1 MWTWN
6 EERQQFY
13 LHQFGVKQPDL
24 DFRNPAVRQEMKVRQ
39 LAAEAYVYRFN
50 VVFDFKSNQRGH

>member
-6 EERQQFY
+6 EERQQYY

-24 DFRNPAVRQEMKVRQ
+24 NLRNPAVMDEMKVRQ
-39 LAAEAYVYRFN
+39 
-50 VVFDFKSNQRGH
+50 KSLSQTDTFSFQLSLSSVGI

>member
-6 EERQQFY
+6 EERQQYY

-24 DFRNPAVRQEMKVRQ
+24 NLRNPAVKEELKVR
-39 LAAEAYVYRFN
+39 
-50 VVFDFKSNQRGH
+50 

>member
-6 EERQQFY
+6 EERQQYY

-24 DFRNPAVRQEMKVRQ
+24 NFRNPAVREEMKVRQ
-39 LAAEAYVYRFN
+39 
-50 VVFDFKSNQRGH
+50 KSPSQTNTFSLQLSLSNAGI

>member
-24 DFRNPAVRQEMKVRQ
+24 NFRNPAVREEMKVSSS
-39 LAAEAYVYRFN
+39 
-50 VVFDFKSNQRGH
+50 KC